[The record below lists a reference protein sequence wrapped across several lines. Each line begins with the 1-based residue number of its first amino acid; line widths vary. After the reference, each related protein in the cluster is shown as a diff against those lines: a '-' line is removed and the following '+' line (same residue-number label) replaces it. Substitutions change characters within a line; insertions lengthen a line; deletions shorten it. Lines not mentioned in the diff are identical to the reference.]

1 MRRGLAALTLA
12 AGALLGT
19 SSAWALKLTLEPRS
33 EGNVGEAQAFH
44 VAAVEEAVGAVSFRW
59 NFGDGTPPEV
69 TSELTVAHTY
79 QTPGH
84 YTVVVTASDDAART
98 SDTLIFAAHYP
109 LTTTPPSHS
118 ATIVFDAARKR
129 VWNVNPDSD
138 SVSEI
143 DTEAMV
149 RVREIAVGK
158 QPQSLALAPDGTVW
172 VTNQQS
178 DEVVVLNG
186 DSGQISAKISLAY
199 ASQPHS
205 IAFGPSGLAYVS
217 LYATG
222 KLVELDPATRA
233 VRREVALGPT
243 PAGIAVA
250 ADGRIFVTRFIS
262 PADHGEV
269 WVVAPESL
277 TLANT
282 IVLPFDQTP
291 DSQSGGRG
299 VVNFVSSMVI
309 SPDGTQGWVTGKKD
323 NVARGPQRDGQPM
336 TFDSFVRTAVCAI
349 DLSTEQEMLEKR
361 QDIDNRST
369 SVAVAFSP
377 VGNYAYVL
385 VQPDNWIGITDA
397 YTGANLSG
405 IKEVG
410 KAPDGLVILPN
421 GKLFVSSYLSR
432 EVIAYDL
439 STSIASIDHTAPQP
453 LATIRTTDNEPL
465 PADVLLG
472 KQVFFNAADTR
483 MGHAGYWSCASCHFG
498 GLSDGRVWDF
508 TDRGEG
514 LRNTKTLLGARGTG
528 DGRVHWSANMDEI
541 QDLERDI
548 RDSFGGL
555 GFMTDSHFGSHKDAA
570 GVYEPFG
577 PPAAGVSAELDA
589 LAAYFATFDQV
600 PRSPFRNADGS
611 FTKDALLGREVFLKS
626 GCGECHAPPNYTDST
641 MTGGLHD
648 VGTLLPTSGFRLG
661 GQLTGIDTPT
671 LKGLWQSAPYLH
683 DGRAATLLEIF
694 TTYTKDRMGIVSN
707 LTDAELGQLVRYLQ
721 ELDDVPET
729 VAPVEPD
736 PTEPMNPLGGASP
749 SSSSACAMP
758 RAPLPTRSGV
768 WGLLLGV
775 ALARRLRQRRSPSP
789 ACCRRSFG
797 KVVASDVVT
806 PL

>member
-1 MRRGLAALTLA
+1 MRHGLSALTVA
-12 AGALLGT
+12 AAAFLGT
-19 SSAWALKLTLEPRS
+19 SSAWALEITLEPRP
-33 EGNVGEAQAFH
+33 EGNVGQPQTFH
-44 VAAVEEAVGAVSFRW
+44 VAAVEGAVGAVSFRW
-59 NFGDGTPPEV
+59 SFGDGTPAEV
-69 TSELTVAHTY
+69 SSELTVPHTY
-79 QTPGH
+79 QAPGH

-98 SDTLIFAAHYP
+98 SATLIFAAHFP
-109 LTTTPPSHS
+109 LTATPPSHS
-118 ATIVFDAARKR
+118 ATIIFDAARKR
-129 VWNVNPDSD
+129 VWNVNPDAN

-143 DTEAMV
+143 DAEAMQ
-149 RVREIAVGK
+149 RVREIPVGK

-172 VTNQQS
+172 VANQQS

-186 DSGQISAKISLAY
+186 DSAEVVAKIPLAY

-205 IAFGPSGLAYVS
+205 IAFGPNGRAYVT
-217 LYATG
+217 LFATG
-222 KLVELDPATRA
+222 KLVELDPTSRT
-233 VRREVALGPT
+233 VSRELLLGPT

-262 PADHGEV
+262 PVDHGEV

-277 TLANT
+277 TLAKT
-282 IVLPFDQTP
+282 IPLAFDQTP

-323 NVARGPQRDGQPM
+323 NVARGPQRDGQAM
-336 TFDSFVRTAVCAI
+336 TFDSFVRTAVCTI
-349 DLSTEQEMLEKR
+349 DLRTEQELLERR

-369 SVAVAFSP
+369 SVAVEFSP

-405 IKEVG
+405 IKDVG
-410 KAPDGLVILPN
+410 KAPDGLVLLPN
-421 GKLFVSSYLSR
+421 GKLFVSSYLTR

-439 STSIASIDHTAPQP
+439 SSSIASIDHSAPAP
-453 LATIRTTDNEPL
+453 LATIRTIDTEPL
-465 PADVLLG
+465 PANVLLG

-483 MGHAGYWSCASCHFG
+483 MGHAGYWACASCHLG

-514 LRNTKTLLGARGTG
+514 LRNTKTLLGVAGTNE
-528 DGRVHWSANMDEI
+528 GRVHWSGNMDEI
-541 QDLERDI
+541 QDFERDI

-555 GFMTDSHFGSHKDAA
+555 GFMADADFGAHKDAA
-570 GVYEPFG
+570 GVYDPFG
-577 PPAAGVSAELDA
+577 APAAGVSADLDA
-589 LAAYFATFDQV
+589 LSAYFATFDQV
-600 PRSPFRNADGS
+600 PRSPFRNPDGS
-611 FTKDALLGREVFLKS
+611 FSKEARLGREVFVKA
-626 GCGECHAPPNYTDST
+626 GCGECHAPPKYTDST

-694 TTYTKDRMGIVSN
+694 TTYTKDQMGIVSN
-707 LTDAELGQLVRYLQ
+707 LSEVELGQMVRFLQ

-729 VAPVEPD
+729 IVPDEPE
-736 PTEPMNPLGGASP
+736 PMMPMNPLGGASP

-758 RAPLPTRSGV
+758 PAPAPARPV
-768 WGLLLGV
+768 AWALLLGG
-775 ALARRLRQRRSPSP
+775 ALATRMRGRRR
-789 ACCRRSFG
+789 
-797 KVVASDVVT
+797 
-806 PL
+806 